1 MTQTSLC
8 LRHSSS
14 GDAWHRIR
22 GGIAVMLERELFDFL
37 EHTADAAFALTDHGE
52 ICSWNTSAEALF
64 GYSRTAALGRT
75 CFELFQGTGS
85 LGARVCTERCH
96 VRDCAARHE
105 TVSDF
110 DLEVKTGSG
119 RRIWVNVS
127 TVVQEDRGSGR
138 RYIIHFARNI
148 SSRKRSE
155 ALLRRMLRISKQL
168 LDVTDESD
176 RPVPATPL
184 SEQERRVLSALS
196 EGKSPAV
203 VAADLRITSQTL
215 RNHLY
220 HINQK
225 LGTHSRLQAV
235 THAIRRRLI

>member
-1 MTQTSLC
+1 
-8 LRHSSS
+8 
-14 GDAWHRIR
+14 
-22 GGIAVMLERELFDFL
+22 
-37 EHTADAAFALTDHGE
+37 
-52 ICSWNTSAEALF
+52 
-64 GYSRTAALGRT
+64 
-75 CFELFQGTGS
+75 
-85 LGARVCTERCH
+85 
-96 VRDCAARHE
+96 
-105 TVSDF
+105 
-110 DLEVKTGSG
+110 
-119 RRIWVNVS
+119 
-127 TVVQEDRGSGR
+127 
-138 RYIIHFARNI
+138 
-148 SSRKRSE
+148 
-155 ALLRRMLRISKQL
+155 MLRISKQL

-176 RPVPATPL
+176 RPVPVTPL